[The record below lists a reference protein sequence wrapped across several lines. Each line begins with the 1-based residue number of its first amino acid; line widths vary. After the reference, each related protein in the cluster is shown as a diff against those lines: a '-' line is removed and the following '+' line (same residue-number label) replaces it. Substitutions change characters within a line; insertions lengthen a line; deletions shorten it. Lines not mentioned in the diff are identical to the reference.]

1 MASPFVND
9 FCVVTMAQSPPET
22 SPLQS
27 RKVLREKYR
36 AVVAIPCCN
45 EFDTLPETLNSLET
59 AGEAGSIGDDVL
71 IVVNVNQRASM
82 DNKNNLATLKWL
94 EEFET
99 PLQLA
104 WLDHVSEG
112 RAYPEKFGVGLARH
126 QACTV
131 GMSFVAEAAPIISLD
146 ADSPVDPNYFSAIF
160 EFLEQRPDFRAGHV
174 NFKHRHCG
182 TAEEKLAIAIY
193 ERHLKRHRQ
202 KLEDANSPHA
212 WYAIG
217 STIVCTKE
225 AYAKAGGYHV
235 RRMAGEDFY
244 LLQQLSKTGC
254 RIEMIEDALVF
265 PSDRVSDRV
274 PFGTGKAVGDIVQ
287 TGRWMTY
294 HDHCYRDLGL
304 LLEVVGRRVSDSAAD
319 ILKDVPESCAGW
331 LVGRKFESVWPKL
344 RANSRDNEMLI
355 QKFHEWLDAFQT
367 LKLIHFLSDNS
378 YARVPMEVGDQ

>member
-1 MASPFVND
+1 
-9 FCVVTMAQSPPET
+9 MAQSPPET
-22 SPLQS
+22 APLQS
-27 RKVLREKYR
+27 RIELKTKFR

-45 EFDTLPETLNSLET
+45 EFDTLPETLKSLEVAT
-59 AGEAGSIGDDVL
+59 AVGQMHEDVL

-82 DNKNNLATLKWL
+82 DSQINLATLNWL

-104 WLDHVSEG
+104 WLDHVTHG

-131 GMSFVAEAAPIISLD
+131 GMSFVDEAAPVISLD
-146 ADSPVDPNYFSAIF
+146 ADSPVDPHYPSAIF
-160 EFLEQRPDFRAGHV
+160 DYMRQHRDFQAGHV

-182 TAEEKLAIAIY
+182 TVDEKRAIEVY

-202 KLEDANSPHA
+202 RLEDANSPHA

-217 STIVCTKE
+217 STILCTKR
-225 AYAKAGGYHV
+225 AYIKSGGYHV

-274 PFGTGKAVGDIVQ
+274 PFGTGKAVGDILES
-287 TGRWMTY
+287 GRWLTY
-294 HDHCYRDLGL
+294 HDHCYRDLGRL
-304 LLEVVGRRVSDSAAD
+304 LDVVEKGVATSAAD
-319 ILKDVPESCAGW
+319 ILKNIPESCTDW
-331 LVGRKFESVWPKL
+331 LAGRKFETVWPKL
-344 RANSRDNEMLI
+344 RKNSRDNEMLLHR
-355 QKFHEWLDAFQT
+355 FHEWLDAFQT
-367 LKLIHFLSDNS
+367 LKLIHFLSDNF
-378 YARVPMEVGDQ
+378 YPREAMEIDSR